1 MCCGG
6 SAWAF
11 STSLSNWNTTAKV
24 DTTRHDTFP
33 QHFDRCLEQNHWLSP
48 KEEQEDYKNRVTDQ
62 KLNLQSA
69 SSSKRSHSWSCVL
82 ELKKSVTTWK
92 LEMVFDSESDYDLL
106 VDSFWNNETV
116 APEVPLKL
124 TIDYRPGLPL
134 FGTTSLIVRRVET
147 TKPEILS
154 LDPKN
159 LTNMPGFQLL
169 VEEKFII
176 NYDNA
181 KKIRE

>member
-1 MCCGG
+1 
-6 SAWAF
+6 
-11 STSLSNWNTTAKV
+11 
-24 DTTRHDTFP
+24 
-33 QHFDRCLEQNHWLSP
+33 
-48 KEEQEDYKNRVTDQ
+48 
-62 KLNLQSA
+62 
-69 SSSKRSHSWSCVL
+69 
-82 ELKKSVTTWK
+82 
-92 LEMVFDSESDYDLL
+92 MVFDSESDYDLL